1 MQGAHINLTVFD
13 RDLNEYQNDLL
24 NEVQVNLTV
33 HNIQL
38 GVETLPKTYT
48 GPMGYSNIT
57 LSFYV
62 TCAENW
68 YGPYC
73 NIFSQDFACDLP
85 VPCHDNCVGVVCGEN
100 RHCVDGVDVYVCT
113 CDSGFAGRKCE
124 INIDDCEGVNCSGNR
139 GRCIDGINSFQCECD
154 SGYSGV
160 LCEIANEG
168 LPRCGIANSSQGSKQ
183 LIFLLWTANLSQKF
197 IFRYQYSVYSSTW
210 GDWMGLDNF
219 SSTDNSSSSHL
230 YWAKKER

>member
-1 MQGAHINLTVFD
+1 MYTHPQTLFIFMQGAQINLTVFD
-13 RDLNEYQNDLL
+13 RDLNQPQNDLL
-24 NEVQVNLTV
+24 NEVEVNLTV
-33 HNIQL
+33 EDIQL
-38 GVETLPKTYT
+38 GVETLSRTYT
-48 GPMGYSNIT
+48 GPMGFSNIT

-113 CDSGFAGRKCE
+113 CDDGFTGRECD
-124 INIDDCEGVNCSGNR
+124 INIDDCEGINCSGN
-139 GRCIDGINSFQCECD
+139 GICIDGVGSFQCECD

-160 LCEIANEG
+160 LCEIASEG
-168 LPRCGIANSSQGSKQ
+168 LPSANSFLGGKQ
-183 LIFLLWTANLSQKF
+183 TILLFN
-197 IFRYQYSVYSSTW
+197 
-210 GDWMGLDNF
+210 
-219 SSTDNSSSSHL
+219 
-230 YWAKKER
+230 